1 MVGKKISI
9 AIDGPAGAGK
19 STIAKII
26 SKKLGILYLDTG
38 AMYRAVA
45 LKAINENIDT
55 LDQEKMSK
63 LVDNIDIEIVYSKD
77 EQKIFLDGKDV
88 SSLIRTPEVS
98 IGASNVATIPDVR
111 IKMVE
116 LQRKIASESSV
127 VMDGRDI
134 GSYVL
139 PNADVKIFLNADVK
153 ERAKRRYLE
162 ELSKNIENIAFE
174 EVLKDIE
181 YRDKND
187 SSRSFAPLTKA
198 SDAIEI
204 DTTNMSIEEVAN
216 TILGYVKSYG

>member
-1 MVGKKISI
+1 
-9 AIDGPAGAGK
+9 
-19 STIAKII
+19 
-26 SKKLGILYLDTG
+26 
-38 AMYRAVA
+38 MYRAVA

-55 LDQEKMSK
+55 LDKEKLSK
-63 LVDNIDIEIVYSKD
+63 LVENIDIEIVYAND

-116 LQRKIASESSV
+116 LQRKIASENSV

-139 PNADVKIFLNADVK
+139 PDAEVKIFLNADVR

-162 ELSKNIENIAFE
+162 EKAKNTKDITFE

-198 SDAIEI
+198 LDAIEV
-204 DTTNMSIEEVAN
+204 DTTNMSVDEVVN
-216 TILGYVKSYG
+216 TILGHVKNYG

>member
-1 MVGKKISI
+1 MDNKQIAI

-19 STIAKII
+19 STIAKMI

-45 LKAINENIDT
+45 LKAITENIDT
-55 LDQEKMSK
+55 LNVDKLSK
-63 LVDNIDIEIVYSKD
+63 LVKDIDIKIVYSKGQ
-77 EQKIFLDGKDV
+77 QKIFLDGKDV
-88 SSLIRTPEVS
+88 SSLIRTPEIS
-98 IGASNVATIPDVR
+98 IGASNVATISSVR

-116 LQRKIASESSV
+116 LQREISAKNSV

-134 GSYVL
+134 GTYVL
-139 PNADVKIFLNADVK
+139 PDADVKIFLNADIK
-153 ERAKRRYLE
+153 ERAKRRYAE
-162 ELSKNIENIAFE
+162 QLSKNTENITLE

-187 SSRSFAPLTKA
+187 SNRSFAPLAKA

-204 DTTNMSIEEVAN
+204 DTTDMSIDEVVN
-216 TILGYVKSYG
+216 IILGYVKNYG